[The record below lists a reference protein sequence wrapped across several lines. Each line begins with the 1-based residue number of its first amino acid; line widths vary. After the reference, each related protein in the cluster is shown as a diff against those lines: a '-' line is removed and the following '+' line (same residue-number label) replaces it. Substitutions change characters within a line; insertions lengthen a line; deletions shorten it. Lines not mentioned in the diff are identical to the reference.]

1 MNALIVDD
9 HPLFRAALVH
19 LIEKAHP
26 GSVIAQA
33 GTAEAGL
40 KILAGKFADD
50 GFDVVLLDLNL
61 PGMSGAIAVQAFINA
76 ARKTPVIVVSASER
90 AQEAKLVLALG
101 AKAYLLKSLPPD
113 TFLHALSLALE
124 GGVYHLNWLGSD
136 VAVPRADAAA
146 TPAIKPRSGSID
158 PVTDLRG
165 RLSDRQF
172 TVLLL
177 VCQGHT
183 NREIGE
189 QLNITEATV
198 KTHLSIVFR
207 ILGVVTRSQAIF
219 AARQFGLEVVARE

>member
-9 HPLFRAALVH
+9 HPLFREALVY
-19 LIEKAHP
+19 LIENAHP

-40 KILAGKFADD
+40 KILVGKFADD

-61 PGMSGAIAVQAFINA
+61 PGMSGPIAVQAFVNA
-76 ARKTPVIVVSASER
+76 AKKTPVIVVSASER
-90 AQEAKLVLALG
+90 AHEAKLVLALG

-113 TFLHALSLALE
+113 TFLNALSLALA
-124 GGVYHLNWLGSD
+124 GGVYHLNWLDSD
-136 VAVPRADAAA
+136 VAVPRAYAPA
-146 TPAIKPRSGSID
+146 TFAIPPRSGNID